1 MKKTL
6 LLFAML
12 LAFALNVSA
21 QEFNVNV
28 FERKEANPVTD
39 QKVVRKVALIDIE
52 GTTYENVVVSMKSTS
67 PDDLFKDKY
76 KVRVVITDSKGKKIW
91 KKTLKNVFLYVF
103 PKGQVQIGKGGFDQI
118 VIQKSSNT
126 DDFIGKIREKEG
138 VY

>member
-21 QEFNVNV
+21 QE
-28 FERKEANPVTD
+28 EAKPLID
-39 QKVVRKVALIDIE
+39 QEVMRKVALIDIE
-52 GTTYENVVVSMKSTS
+52 GVTYENVIVSMKSAS
-67 PDDLFKDKY
+67 LDDFITGKN
-76 KVRVVITDSKGKKIW
+76 KVEVVITNSQGEKIW

-103 PKGQVQIGKGGFDQI
+103 SNGQVQVGQRGFLQI
-118 VIQKSSNT
+118 VIFKSSLT
-126 DDFIGKIREKEG
+126 DDFGGIVREKEG

>member
-1 MKKTL
+1 MKKIL

-12 LAFALNVSA
+12 LTFTVKVFA
-21 QEFNVNV
+21 QE
-28 FERKEANPVTD
+28 KANPVTD

-52 GTTYENVVVSMKSTS
+52 GTTYENVVVSLKSTS
-67 PDDLFKDKY
+67 PDDFTDKY
-76 KVRVVITDSKGKKIW
+76 KVRVVITDSTGKKIW

-118 VIQKSSNT
+118 VIQKSSYT

>member
-6 LLFAML
+6 LLFAMM

-21 QEFNVNV
+21 QDFNVNV
-28 FERKEANPVTD
+28 CERKEANPVTD

-67 PDDLFKDKY
+67 PDGIITDKY
-76 KVRVVITDSKGKKIW
+76 KVKVVITDSKGKKIW

-103 PKGQVQIGKGGFDQI
+103 SNGQVQVGKRGFDQI
-118 VIQKSSNT
+118 LIQKSSYT

-138 VY
+138 IY